1 MLILFN
7 NLYAY
12 TLAKGGKFMDKIVI
26 KKDKN
31 FLQYLCLKDRKII
44 LNTIENGILSE
55 EIIVKDCL
63 SDFDV
68 CYDEEGKINLIY
80 YNSKGEIV
88 FLIQKEEGWI
98 GKALYAY
105 KDKKT
110 YISNFH
116 LFIKNKTL
124 HIFFTISNFN
134 NPREVH
140 LIHQKWAKN
149 WDGNNIAVIRNIS
162 FTPFYDLF
170 IDEEENIHLIYITKE
185 KNNSQ
190 LYYLN
195 YIKDNWSPKFL
206 ISEAE
211 GIFYPTIT
219 IDPQKNVHTLW
230 VEEDIIQEI
239 KYRKKTPGSWP
250 KGSWGSIMT
259 LAYSTNIKNCYISLL
274 ENTLWCT
281 YLQNESFFATMS
293 SDEGNSWCK
302 PFKIP
307 PSFSEYNFFK
317 LKTSIDKFQSNY
329 LLINDKGDVIP
340 SLQYKLAR
348 KNGEK
353 GSYFTFYIKEVQE
366 YLNILIKK
374 LETIKEEKTKLEEEL
389 SRKNVELAIKNK
401 NIADLQEL
409 LRQTN
414 DEKIKIVLKADNY
427 NTMVNSL
434 IRENENL
441 KKQIKDLQ
449 NQIITLNSKLEA
461 LQNVSTFQKIKSIFI
476 KSDEN

>member
-1 MLILFN
+1 
-7 NLYAY
+7 
-12 TLAKGGKFMDKIVI
+12 MDKIVT
-26 KKDKN
+26 KKDED
-31 FLQYLCLKDRKII
+31 FLQYLYLKDRKII
-44 LNTIENGILSE
+44 LNTIENGKTTE

-63 SDFDV
+63 SDFDA
-68 CYDEEGKINLIY
+68 CYDEEGKLNLIY
-80 YNSKGEIV
+80 YNSQGEII
-88 FLIQKEEGWI
+88 FLIQKKEGWV
-98 GKALYAY
+98 GKALYTY

-110 YISNFH
+110 YISNFN

-149 WDGNNIAVIRNIS
+149 WSGNNIALIKNIS

-170 IDEEENIHLIYITKE
+170 IDEEENIHLIYVTKE

-195 YIKDNWSPKFL
+195 YVKDNWSPKFL

-211 GIFYPTIT
+211 GIYYPTIT
-219 IDPQKNVHTLW
+219 VDPQKNVHTLW

-281 YLQNESFFATMS
+281 YLQNDSFFATMS
-293 SDEGNSWCK
+293 SDGGNSWCK

-317 LKTSIDKFQSNY
+317 LKTPIDRFQSNY